1 MGGLMYANSASFIE
15 DIHKD
20 EEIDSTNTTLYTKM
34 LKDGY
39 NHAAT
44 NCFGAV
50 ALYGGCLIFCL
61 VQVWFN
67 VKLSQQNQ
75 IR

>member
-1 MGGLMYANSASFIE
+1 MLAQSAAFIE
-15 DIHKD
+15 DIPM
-20 EEIDSTNTTLYTKM
+20 EESLIGKNFTEALTHGYTQ
-34 LKDGY
+34 
-39 NHAAT
+39 AAT

-67 VKLSQQNQ
+67 VKLSEQNQ
-75 IR
+75 IK